1 MRPIFPSKI
10 SGEEG
15 WCLKV
20 ANRLSTTAD
29 GSDAG
34 GGTGCLGGGVRECST
49 LDDDDE
55 EATLETFPREAR
67 SSSGGG
73 GMGGSC
79 NEKINSC
86 RSLYF
91 WSVSYPK

>member
-1 MRPIFPSKI
+1 MRPIFPSKM

-20 ANRLSTTAD
+20 ANRLSTTE
-29 GSDAG
+29 GWEV
-34 GGTGCLGGGVRECST
+34 GCLGGGVREWST
-49 LDDDDE
+49 LEDE
-55 EATLETFPREAR
+55 EDEATFRREPR

-79 NEKINSC
+79 NEKIMSG
-86 RSLYF
+86 RSH
-91 WSVSYPK
+91 YPDNMYKNGKIQFSK